1 MEAYLIKCEFMSI
14 AQPDP
19 ASDSPA
25 LAAQQATY
33 QQVLADFALTKL
45 RRTVQDLPGFKLDNQ
60 PITQSESELIA
71 ALLVEQLA
79 NNLDSQLVA
88 AYLKAIRMGNQEIFA
103 EPINLQYPDS
113 TDLPTDFPAAT
124 PSPRFIYGDRL
135 RYIPL
140 DRKAETDRGIV
151 IGRYYCY
158 ASHRTVWMWRYILWL
173 APDSPSAAWLNATAV
188 WEDNLEPNLV
198 TEERA

>member
-1 MEAYLIKCEFMSI
+1 MSI

-19 ASDSPA
+19 ASDSPE

-33 QQVLADFALTKL
+33 QHALADFALTKL
-45 RRTVQDLPGFKLDNQ
+45 LRKTQDLSRFKLDNQ
-60 PITQSESELIA
+60 PITQSESQLIA
-71 ALLVEQLA
+71 ALLVEQLT
-79 NNLDSQLVA
+79 NHLNPQLLA
-88 AYLKAIRMGNQEIFA
+88 AYLKAIRLGDQEIFL
-103 EPINLQYPDS
+103 EPINLQYAES
-113 TDLPTDFPAAT
+113 TNLPADFPVAA

-135 RYIPL
+135 RYMPL
-140 DRKAETDRGIV
+140 DCKAETDRGIV

>member
-1 MEAYLIKCEFMSI
+1 MSI

-19 ASDSPA
+19 ASDSPE

-33 QQVLADFALTKL
+33 QQALADFALTKL
-45 RRTVQDLPGFKLDNQ
+45 LRTVQDLSRFKLDNQ

-71 ALLVEQLA
+71 TLLVEQLA
-79 NNLDSQLVA
+79 NNLDSQSLA
-88 AYLKAIRMGNQEIFA
+88 TYLKAIRMSNQEIFP
-103 EPINLQYPDS
+103 EPINLQYPQS
-113 TDLPTDFPAAT
+113 TDLPADFPAAA

-158 ASHRTVWMWRYILWL
+158 ASHHTVWMWRYILWL
-173 APDSPSAAWLNATAV
+173 APNSPSAAWLKATAV